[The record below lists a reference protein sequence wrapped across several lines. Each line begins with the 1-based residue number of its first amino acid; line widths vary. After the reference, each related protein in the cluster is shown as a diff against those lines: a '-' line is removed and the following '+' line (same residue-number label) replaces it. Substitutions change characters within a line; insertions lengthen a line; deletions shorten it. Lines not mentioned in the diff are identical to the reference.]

1 MQKKEVRVYIILG
14 GIVYFSL
21 NRPNT
26 HTFDGLSVV
35 GLSVFG
41 LFVGYYRFD
50 TCGGKKL
57 DNIILGGIVYF
68 CLNRPN
74 TRTFDGLS
82 VGLFVMGCET
92 YTK

>member
-1 MQKKEVRVYIILG
+1 MRRKEVRLHHIIG
-14 GIVYFSL
+14 GIVYFIF

-26 HTFDGLSVV
+26 HTFDGTSVV
-35 GLSVFG
+35 GLSVLG
-41 LFVGYYRFD
+41 LFVGFYRFD

-57 DNIILGGIVYF
+57 DLHIILGGKYI
-68 CLNRPN
+68 LAGIDRI
-74 TRTFDGLS
+74 RTFDGSS